1 MNDNT
6 GIIRKYHVLLFYR
19 FIKIDDLQT
28 YKDQLIEVLEPFNL
42 KGRILLA
49 PEGVNGTLA
58 GWNDSYIDI
67 IEALETFDPRLKHTD
82 WKSSVGEGID
92 LPFIDL
98 FIKPT
103 KELIGTALLGKDI
116 FDKLEFS
123 ESTYGGLSEL
133 STGVHLPPHEFHTKL
148 HTNID
153 NTNNTYNTQQIGS
166 NDHKIILLDVRNDI
180 EYQVGHFTNAIN
192 LQTNYY
198 SESWSKIDDIIDTNK
213 SDIDSHN
220 TTIMMYCTGNYAYIY
235 TTFTNIY
242 QYLTYILIFISYI
255 LYTVYYNMM
264 YNIYNIQGV

>member
-6 GIIRKYHVLLFYR
+6 NIMRKYHVLLFYR
-19 FIKIDDLQT
+19 FVKIDNLQT
-28 YKDQLIEVLEPFNL
+28 YNDRLIEILSPFNL

-67 IEALETFDPRLKHTD
+67 IKALETFDPRLKHTD
-82 WKSSVGEGID
+82 WKSSVGEGVD

-98 FIKPT
+98 YIKPT

-123 ESTYGGLSEL
+123 ESTYGGLSES

-148 HTNID
+148 HTHIG
-153 NTNNTYNTQQIGS
+153 NTEQTAS
-166 NDHKIILLDVRNDI
+166 NGHKVILLDVRNDI

-198 SESWSKIDDIIDTNK
+198 SESWSKIDDIIESNK
-213 SDIDSHN
+213 TDIDNHK
-220 TTIMMYCTGNYAYIY
+220 TTIMMYCTGN
-235 TTFTNIY
+235 
-242 QYLTYILIFISYI
+242 
-255 LYTVYYNMM
+255 
-264 YNIYNIQGV
+264 